1 MGAPIKPLQ
10 LTEHQKQEL
19 EKHYQNG
26 KTHALR
32 KRCQMMLL
40 KHQGRKSS
48 EIAQIIGCCE
58 MAVNNWIKRYQTTG
72 IQGLNTRPGRG
83 RKPILDQQNDFEQVK
98 AAVQAN
104 RQRLSVAKVE
114 LEQALEKQFSIFTLQ
129 RFLKNSIVAI
139 NASENVQGRN
149 RVRQRTNTKSSV

>member
-1 MGAPIKPLQ
+1 
-10 LTEHQKQEL
+10 
-19 EKHYQNG
+19 
-26 KTHALR
+26 
-32 KRCQMMLL
+32 
-40 KHQGRKSS
+40 
-48 EIAQIIGCCE
+48 

-72 IQGLNTRPGRG
+72 IQGLNTKPGRG
-83 RKPILDQQNDFEQVK
+83 RKPILDQQHDFEQVK

-129 RFLKNSIVAI
+129 RFLKNTLVVI
-139 NASENVQGRN
+139 NASENVQGRS

>member
-1 MGAPIKPLQ
+1 MGAPIKALQ
-10 LTEHQKQEL
+10 LTEHQKHEL
-19 EKHYQNG
+19 EKHYHNG

-48 EIAQIIGCCE
+48 EIADIIGCCE
-58 MAVNNWIKRYQTTG
+58 MAVNNWIKRYQSQG
-72 IQGLNTRPGRG
+72 IQGLNTKPGRG
-83 RKPILDQQNDFEQVK
+83 RKPILDQQNNFEQVK
-98 AAVQAN
+98 TAVQAN
-104 RQRLSVAKVE
+104 RQRLSVARTE

-129 RFLKNSIVAI
+129 RFLKNTLVIT